1 MYFIHY
7 VFDACKLLYYL
18 SETEGI
24 GKVLY
29 ARWILYPARTGPQW
43 SCLFEKQANSR
54 QELLRLLQKRGYPAM
69 KLSTRN
75 VIKGKVVEV
84 KEGTVAAKVRVDI
97 GGGNTIL
104 STITVDAVRELGLK
118 VGDEVFALIK
128 ASSVMIM
135 KE

>member
-18 SETEGI
+18 PWKEGI

-29 ARWILYPARTGPQW
+29 ALWILYPVRASLQW

-54 QELLRLLQKRGYPAM
+54 QELQKRGYPAM

-84 KEGTVAAKVRVDI
+84 KEGEVAAKVRVDI
-97 GGGNTIL
+97 GGGNIIS

-118 VGDEVFALIK
+118 AGDEVFALIK